1 MSLARRR
8 APKLAT
14 KSLTVSAVCWVGTC
28 VRKATRAGAQLR
40 KRCVMETGSMT
51 RISTAPA
58 VAVLRAENLGRAE
71 KFYTDVLGFTKDNAQ
86 SAQGVAIF
94 SAGMGSQFSIYER
107 PGMGAPENT
116 SLAFPVSAGDFD
128 TVMADLRNHGVKFEE
143 YD

>member
-1 MSLARRR
+1 
-8 APKLAT
+8 
-14 KSLTVSAVCWVGTC
+14 
-28 VRKATRAGAQLR
+28 
-40 KRCVMETGSMT
+40 METGSMT

-143 YD
+143 YDIPAMGLKTVNGVATMGGSKSAWFKDTEGNILNLVSM